1 MLRVVL
7 FMVKGKTEDDLDA
20 LASEL
25 RNDEYPR
32 PEERDPA
39 QAENEKQVTYK
50 NVDVTITLKKESEK
64 DSETDEQRT
73 LFTDNGFELGE
84 LLYDKARKVLRVPI
98 VLAKEMVYHYDDYD
112 AFRPREELKAIAQY
126 IKGVPVTRGHPAAK
140 IVTDRD
146 EVLGW
151 TIDAEFEDDELR
163 AVLEITD
170 KNLILDIQSGNLVG
184 VSPGHFSR
192 LDKNASGEFE
202 GVHFDVTQ
210 RDLFI
215 DHIAIVEKGRCNTT
229 DGCGVVLDEKVE
241 STGDKGDKKKEE
253 DEEGRMEPKAV
264 EKKVDAALA
273 VAEKIEKKAE
283 EEAEVLK
290 SIVELEEVPSAVVA
304 KVKKAIG
311 IAEKIGEEAKNTLK
325 GKLEVVKTA
334 VGGSEGEKEE
344 VEEKEEKVD
353 AVAAGKIA
361 GLEAE
366 RDELKTA
373 LDEIVSAEKEKVI
386 DELKT
391 MQDVKPEEV
400 LEKMSLDSLKGDLE
414 LVKALRGDK
423 VSFDDTADEG
433 TDSIKSAYKSVGV
446 KGGKE

>member
-1 MLRVVL
+1 
-7 FMVKGKTEDDLDA
+7 MVKGKTEDDLDA

-73 LFTDNGFELGE
+73 LFTDNGFELDE
-84 LLYDKARKVLRVPI
+84 LLYDKAKKVLRVPI

-112 AFRPREELKAIAQY
+112 AFRPREELEAIAQY
-126 IKGVPVTRGHPAAK
+126 IKGVPVTRGHPTAK

-151 TIDAEFEDDELR
+151 AIDAEFEEDELR
-163 AVLEITD
+163 VVLEIAD
-170 KNLILDIQSGNLVG
+170 KDLIVDIQSGNLVG

-264 EKKVDAALA
+264 EKKVDAALV

-334 VGGSEGEKEE
+334 VGESEG
-344 VEEKEEKVD
+344 EKEEKVD

-391 MQDVKPEEV
+391 IQDVKPEDV
-400 LEKMSLDSLKGDLE
+400 LKKMSLDSLKSDLE
-414 LVKALRGDK
+414 LVKSLRGSKIAFEDK
-423 VSFDDTADEG
+423 GGDGASAIAD
-433 TDSIKSAYKSVGV
+433 AYKSVGR
-446 KGGKE
+446 KGGGKV

>member
-1 MLRVVL
+1 MLGVVL
-7 FMVKGKTEDDLDA
+7 FMVKGKTEEDLDA

-32 PEERDPA
+32 PEERDPS
-39 QAENEKQVTYK
+39 QADDEKQVTYK
-50 NVDVTITLKKESEK
+50 DVDVTITLKKESQK

-73 LFTDNGFELGE
+73 LFTDNGFELDE
-84 LLYDKARKVLRVPI
+84 LLYDNTKKVLRVPI

-112 AFRPREELKAIAQY
+112 AFRPREELEAIASY
-126 IKGVPVTRGHPAAK
+126 IKGIPVTRGHPAAK

-151 TIDAEFEDDELR
+151 AIDAEFEEDELR
-163 AVLEITD
+163 VVLEIAD
-170 KNLILDIQSGNLVG
+170 KALIVDIQSGTLVG

-192 LDKNASGEFE
+192 LDKNASGEFN
-202 GVHFDVTQ
+202 GTHYDVTQ

-241 STGDKGDKKKEE
+241 TNGDKGAKKKKEE

-264 EKKVDAALA
+264 EKKVDAAMA

-283 EEAEVLK
+283 EGVEVLK
-290 SIVELEEVPSAVVA
+290 AVVDLEEVPSAVVA

-311 IAEKIGEEAKNTLK
+311 IAEKIGEEAKKTLK
-325 GKLEVVKTA
+325 DTLEVVKTA
-334 VGGSEGEKEE
+334 VGKSEGEMEE
-344 VEEKEEKVD
+344 EEKVD
-353 AVAAGKIA
+353 AIADEKIA

-373 LDEIVSAEKEKVI
+373 LDEIVSVEREKVI

-391 MQDVKPEEV
+391 IQDVKTEDE
-400 LEKMSLDSLKGDLE
+400 LKEMSLDSLKGDLE
-414 LVKALRGDK
+414 LVKALRGKKISFGDK
-423 VSFDDTADEG
+423 VDDGDG
-433 TDSIKSAYKSVGV
+433 SIKSAYKSVGV
-446 KGGKE
+446 KGGRE

>member
-1 MLRVVL
+1 M
-7 FMVKGKTEDDLDA
+7 
-20 LASEL
+20 

-32 PEERDPA
+32 PEGRDPS

-50 NVDVTITLKKESEK
+50 DVDVTITLKKGSEK

-73 LFTDNGFELGE
+73 LFTDNGFVLDE
-84 LLYDKARKVLRVPI
+84 LLYDNTKKVLRVPI

-112 AFRPREELKAIAQY
+112 AFRPREELEAIASY

-146 EVLGW
+146 EVRGW
-151 TIDAEFEDDELR
+151 ALDAEFEEDELR
-163 AVLEITD
+163 VVLEIAD
-170 KNLILDIQSGNLVG
+170 KDLIVDIQSGTLVG

-192 LDKNASGEFE
+192 LDKNASGEFN
-202 GVHFDVTQ
+202 GTHYDVTQ

-229 DGCGVVLDEKVE
+229 DGCGVVLDEKIE
-241 STGDKGDKKKEE
+241 SNGDKRAKKKEE
-253 DEEGRMEPKAV
+253 DEEGRMKPKAV
-264 EKKVDAALA
+264 EKKVDAAMA

-283 EEAEVLK
+283 EGVEVLK
-290 SIVELEEVPSAVVA
+290 AIVDLEEVPSAVVA
-304 KVKKAIG
+304 KVKKALG
-311 IAEKIGEEAKNTLK
+311 IAEKIGEEAKKTLK
-325 GKLEVVKTA
+325 DKLEVVKTA
-334 VGGSEGEKEE
+334 VGESEGEEE
-344 VEEKEEKVD
+344 EEEEKVD
-353 AVAAGKIA
+353 AIADEKIA

-391 MQDVKPEEV
+391 IQDVKTEDE
-400 LEKMSLDSLKGDLE
+400 LKKMSLDSLKGDLE
-414 LVKALRGDK
+414 LVKALSGKKISFGDK
-423 VSFDDTADEG
+423 VDDGDG
-433 TDSIKSAYKSVGV
+433 SIKSAYKSVGI
-446 KGGKE
+446 KGGGE